1 MKPNASLRL
10 RVGLLLAA
18 AFAALACVLPGALLK
33 NAGSAGADQPGAAQ
47 TSAPSGQASGGKT
60 AVLPDASAGL
70 ADLKTYHALLQ
81 IEAAGSLDGQPFR
94 RSTRIEIT
102 RAGSGDF
109 DSQVQS
115 TDSKTAL
122 RLLGLGGAYYRWSG
136 ASPACHGSADPPDED
151 EVIEPAA
158 LLPPLGAASRV
169 GVESVN
175 QVSAVHYRF
184 DQTALPHFKAAVDVT
199 GEAWVAEN
207 GGYLL
212 RYTLKVAAPQKLS
225 GKGLEVSQTYTYELT
240 PDSPAI
246 AQPQDCAP
254 VPVEL
259 PVLDGATNLNR
270 TGGLVTFDTSAEP
283 RAVIDF
289 YEQKLPALGWK
300 AEAAGPEGVVTVPVF
315 YDFSKGGLRLTVDL
329 SANEDKTTAV
339 ALMVVDAAAQAAA
352 APHPTQTP
360 SKPEKPLP
368 TIDPAKSGLPDKV
381 PLYPGSTNLLEAG
394 GAVMF
399 NSSDSWQDVAA
410 YYRKELKAEGWTAGD
425 EFAQENG
432 VTMMWKQGDTTL
444 VVNVLS
450 ADGQTQIVV
459 SQTQ

>member
-1 MKPNASLRL
+1 MKPNASLPL

-33 NAGSAGADQPGAAQ
+33 NAGNAGADQPGAAQ
-47 TSAPSGQASGGKT
+47 TSAPSGQASGGKN
-60 AVLPDASAGL
+60 AVLPDTSVGL
-70 ADLKTYHALLQ
+70 TDLKTYHALLQ
-81 IEAAGSLDGQPFR
+81 IEATGSLDGQPFR
-94 RSTRIEIT
+94 RSTRMEIT
-102 RAGSGDF
+102 RAASGDF

-122 RLLGLGGAYYRWSG
+122 HLVGLGGAYYRWSG
-136 ASPACHGSADPPDED
+136 ASPACYGSADPPDED

-158 LLPPLGAASRV
+158 LLPPLGTASWV

-184 DQTALPHFKAAVDVT
+184 DQAALPHFKADGAVT

-246 AQPQDCAP
+246 ALPQDCAP
-254 VPVEL
+254 VPMEL

-300 AEAAGPEGVVTVPVF
+300 AEAAEPEGAVTVPVF

-339 ALMVVDAAAQAAA
+339 ALMVVDAVAQAAA
-352 APHPTQTP
+352 APYPTQTP
-360 SKPEKPLP
+360 SKPDNLP
-368 TIDPAKSGLPDKV
+368 TIDPAKSGLPDNV
-381 PLYPGSTNLLEAG
+381 PLYPGSTNLLQTG
-394 GAVMF
+394 GVVMF
-399 NSSDSWQDVAA
+399 NSSDSWQDVVD
-410 YYRKELKAEGWTAGD
+410 YYRKELKAQGWTAGD

-432 VTMMWKQGDTTL
+432 MTMMWTQGDTIL

-450 ADGQTQIVV
+450 ADGQTQIIV
-459 SQTQ
+459 SQPQ